1 MNKKK
6 ILIILRTAFASRTA
20 HHALS
25 LLLTGIMLGGIGLTL
40 RSDIE
45 DIKLYVQSVL
55 DRDPNYKN
63 LQDSVSENM
72 IRGNI
77 DIESQLVE
85 DDAKEENKTLVSN
98 DTKTGYDSYTPSSSS
113 SNSSNTSSSSSSNSS
128 NTSNNTSS
136 SNTSSSS
143 SSNNNSLNNNN
154 NDNSNSNNS
163 NSNNSNKQEEIVDKS
178 AFNGKD
184 AIISEGQPFN
194 PMNALQLYACD
205 ITGENITNSIVIT
218 ENNVDIYKPGVYNV
232 KASIALKNGKTLDK
246 KFAVRVE
253 PTVLDL
259 AVNDVKASKTELKKE
274 EDYTMNFAVNSSK
287 SYIDVEKVVI
297 NKKEYEVSKILED
310 EIERY
315 SVNLMAPNKAGY
327 ESLKLQKVIMS
338 DKTVVDIDKTINI
351 NVLKEDATLNN
362 VIVEDES
369 NENNA
374 LKISFNLKDVDN
386 TISEPKI
393 CIYDEDGNLVLE
405 KPFSKNKYS
414 SYTKIS
420 TKINLDKAGIY
431 TVKVLANKNDE
442 AKEQNNE
449 EKGIEL
455 FSKEIAVNMKAVSD
469 DEEMNLLPMNE
480 NYNEDIEAYS
490 EANLNSVSN
499 DKEIEGY
506 SESDEVNFRNILRA
520 SSGNITGSDTTEQKH
535 NISITGNVLNDKG
548 EMPSGTFQVV
558 VPTTASFTVDKDGK
572 FIGTT
577 ITIRNQGYQNIDVYA
592 YKFIDVDGS
601 EGINVKRELE
611 ITTNQNNVTRSD
623 ISLNILGNQRIAYF
637 KTEDKTSSNSGIYQ
651 NPELTTPASSDGIK
665 ISRISANSQDVLTLQ
680 GEAGKNSN
688 IDTAISNTFTLILKI
703 KKSTN

>member
-20 HHALS
+20 HHVLS

-72 IRGNI
+72 IRGKI

-85 DDAKEENKTLVSN
+85 DEAEETKTLVSN
-98 DTKTGYDSYTPSSSS
+98 DTKNGYDSYTP
-113 SNSSNTSSSSSSNSS
+113 SSSSSNSS

-143 SSNNNSLNNNN
+143 SSNNNFSSNNN

-163 NSNNSNKQEEIVDKS
+163 NSNNSNKQEETVDKS

-297 NKKEYEVSKILED
+297 NKKEYEVSKVLED

-338 DKTVVDIDKTINI
+338 DKTVVDIDKTVNI

-393 CIYDEDGNLVLE
+393 CIYDKDGNLVLE
-405 KPFSKNKYS
+405 NPFSKNKYS

-442 AKEQNNE
+442 AKEQTNE

-469 DEEMNLLPMNE
+469 DEEMSLLPMNE
-480 NYNEDIEAYS
+480 NYDEGIEAYS

-499 DKEIEGY
+499 DEDIEGY
-506 SESDEVNFRNILRA
+506 SEDDTVNFRNILRA

-535 NISITGNVLNDKG
+535 DISITGNVLNDKG

-558 VPTTASFTVDKDGK
+558 VPTTASFTVDEKGQ
-572 FIGTT
+572 FLT
-577 ITIRNQGYQNIDVYA
+577 IPFTIKNEGYQNIDVYA
-592 YKFIDVDGS
+592 YKFIDVDGT
-601 EGINVKRELE
+601 EGINVKPKSE
-611 ITTNQNNVTRSD
+611 INEQSSRSD
-623 ISLNILGNQRIAYF
+623 IAMSISGNNKTAYF
-637 KTEDKTSSNSGIYQ
+637 KTENVSEERTGIYNEQSLQTSSSN
-651 NPELTTPASSDGIK
+651 DGIK
-665 ISRISANSQDVLTLQ
+665 ISRISANSQGTLTLK

>member
-20 HHALS
+20 HHVLS

-45 DIKLYVQSVL
+45 NIRLYVQSVL

-63 LQDSVSENM
+63 LQDSVSDKM
-72 IRGNI
+72 IRGKI
-77 DIESQLVE
+77 DIEKEIVE
-85 DDAKEENKTLVSN
+85 DEAEETKTLVSN
-98 DTKTGYDSYTPSSSS
+98 DTKNGYDSYTP
-113 SNSSNTSSSSSSNSS
+113 SSSSSNSS

-143 SSNNNSLNNNN
+143 SSNNNSSNNNN

-163 NSNNSNKQEEIVDKS
+163 NSNNSNKQEETVDKS

-315 SVNLMAPNKAGY
+315 SVNLIAPNKAGY

-338 DKTVVDIDKTINI
+338 DKTVVDIDKTVNI
-351 NVLKEDATLNN
+351 NVLKEDATLND
-362 VIVEDES
+362 VVVEDES
-369 NENNA
+369 NGNNA
-374 LKISFNLKDVDN
+374 LKISFKLKDVDN

-393 CIYDEDGNLVLE
+393 CIYDKDGNLVLE
-405 KPFSKNKYS
+405 KPFLKNKYS

-442 AKEQNNE
+442 AKEQTNE
-449 EKGIEL
+449 EKSIEL

-469 DEEMNLLPMNE
+469 DEDMSLLPMNE
-480 NYNEDIEAYS
+480 NYDDEGIEAYS
-490 EANLNSVSN
+490 EGEEFYSRARSIRPADTSVS
-499 DKEIEGY
+499 I
-506 SESDEVNFRNILRA
+506 
-520 SSGNITGSDTTEQKH
+520 SGNDSVEQQ
-535 NISITGNVLNDKG
+535 ISITGNIADENGIIKPGVV
-548 EMPSGTFQVV
+548 QVT
-558 VPTTASFTVDKDGK
+558 VPTRALFTVDKDGK
-572 FIGTT
+572 FVGSYI
-577 ITIRNQGYQNIDVYA
+577 NIKNSGHEAVDIYA
-592 YKFIDVDGS
+592 YKFKDVTGES
-601 EGINVKRELE
+601 YINVKSEEDILTKSSD
-611 ITTNQNNVTRSD
+611 TTRNNVSLK
-623 ISLNILGNQRIAYF
+623 ISGKWSTAYF
-637 KTEDKTSSNSGIYQ
+637 KTEKSNSENSGVYKNPKLTDMSTEGVKISTVDANSTDTLTLNGTAGKKTSKS
-651 NPELTTPASSDGIK
+651 
-665 ISRISANSQDVLTLQ
+665 
-680 GEAGKNSN
+680 
-688 IDTAISNTFTLILKI
+688 DTAISDTFTLILKI

>member
-63 LQDSVSENM
+63 LQDSVNDNM
-72 IRGNI
+72 IRGKI

-85 DDAKEENKTLVSN
+85 DEIKEEGKTLVSN
-98 DTKTGYDSYTPSSSS
+98 DTKNGYDSYTP
-113 SNSSNTSSSSSSNSS
+113 SSSSSNSS

-143 SSNNNSLNNNN
+143 SSNNNSSNNNN

-163 NSNNSNKQEEIVDKS
+163 NSNNSNKQEETVDKS

-315 SVNLMAPNKAGY
+315 SVNLIAPNKAGY

-338 DKTVVDIDKTINI
+338 DKTVVDIDKTVNI

-374 LKISFNLKDVDN
+374 LKVSFNLKDVDN

-405 KPFSKNKYS
+405 KPFLKNKYS
-414 SYTKIS
+414 SYTKVS

-442 AKEQNNE
+442 AKEQTNE
-449 EKGIEL
+449 EKSIEL

-469 DEEMNLLPMNE
+469 DEDMSLLPMNE
-480 NYNEDIEAYS
+480 NYDDEGIEAYS
-490 EANLNSVSN
+490 EDDESLLKSRSKLTSDNETSLGNRSRRPLYTLPPTSYKEDN
-499 DKEIEGY
+499 ITEGKDDKEI
-506 SESDEVNFRNILRA
+506 D
-520 SSGNITGSDTTEQKH
+520 
-535 NISITGNVLNDKG
+535 ISITGNIENDKG
-548 EMPSGTFQVV
+548 QIKPG
-558 VPTTASFTVDKDGK
+558 
-572 FIGTT
+572 T
-577 ITIRNQGYQNIDVYA
+577 ITIALPINTVFTVNERGQVIVPDIKIENNGQDSIDIYA
-592 YKFIDVDGS
+592 YKFMDPNG
-601 EGINVKRELE
+601 EKGIN
-611 ITTNQNNVTRSD
+611 ITSKDSIVGNEKN
-623 ISLNILGNQRIAYF
+623 ISRKNLTLSMSGRTTVYF
-637 KTEDKTSSNSGIYQ
+637 KSEKLEEGKTGIYEDE
-651 NPELTTPASSDGIK
+651 NLTKPIRSEVKILELNGQSSDRLRLDGI
-665 ISRISANSQDVLTLQ
+665 
-680 GEAGKNSN
+680 AGKQENG
-688 IDTAISNTFTLILKI
+688 IDTAIRENFILILKI
-703 KKSTN
+703 KRATN

>member
-20 HHALS
+20 HHVLS

-85 DDAKEENKTLVSN
+85 DDTKEESKTLVSN
-98 DTKTGYDSYTPSSSS
+98 DTKTGYDSYIP
-113 SNSSNTSSSSSSNSS
+113 SSSSSNSS

-143 SSNNNSLNNNN
+143 SSNNNSSNNNN

-163 NSNNSNKQEEIVDKS
+163 NSNNSNKQEETVDKS

-246 KFAVRVE
+246 KFAIRVE

-259 AVNDVKASKTELKKE
+259 AVNNVKVSKAELKKE

-297 NKKEYEVSKILED
+297 NKKEYEVSKTLED
-310 EIERY
+310 EVERY

-338 DKTVVDIDKTINI
+338 DKTVVDIDKTVNI
-351 NVLKEDATLNN
+351 NVLKEDATLND
-362 VIVEDES
+362 VVVEDKS
-369 NENNA
+369 NGNNA

-393 CIYDEDGNLVLE
+393 CIYDKDGNLVLE
-405 KPFSKNKYS
+405 NPFLKSKYS
-414 SYTKIS
+414 SYTKVS

-442 AKEQNNE
+442 AKEQTNE
-449 EKGIEL
+449 EKSIEL

-480 NYNEDIEAYS
+480 NYDDEGIEVYS

-499 DKEIEGY
+499 DEDIEGY
-506 SESDEVNFRNILRA
+506 SESDEVNFRNILRT
-520 SSGNITGSDTTEQKH
+520 SNKDLTINSNSKEHRVT
-535 NISITGNVLNDKG
+535 ITGNVADKKG
-548 EMPSGTFQVV
+548 EIKPATIQVV
-558 VPTTASFTVDKDGK
+558 VPTTALFTIDKDGNFTAPTINIQNNGKEAVDIYVYK
-572 FIGTT
+572 FSDSNGTT
-577 ITIRNQGYQNIDVYA
+577 
-592 YKFIDVDGS
+592 
-601 EGINVKRELE
+601 GINIK
-611 ITTNQNNVTRSD
+611 SD
-623 ISLNILGNQRIAYF
+623 KSIASNIPRNEISLSISGDTTAYF
-637 KTEDKTSSNSGIYQ
+637 KSESLADVKSGVYEDQ
-651 NPELTTPASSDGIK
+651 NLEQGTTNGIK
-665 ISRISANSQDVLTLQ
+665 VLKIYGDSTGKLTFN
-680 GEAGKNSN
+680 GKAGKAALKN
-688 IDTAISNTFTLILKI
+688 DTAIRDRFTLILKI

>member
-6 ILIILRTAFASRTA
+6 ILVILRTAFASRTA
-20 HHALS
+20 HHVLS
-25 LLLTGIMLGGIGLTL
+25 LLITAIMLGGIGLTL

-45 DIKLYVQSVL
+45 DIKLYIQSVL

-85 DDAKEENKTLVSN
+85 DDTKEESKTLVSN
-98 DTKTGYDSYTPSSSS
+98 DTKTGYDSYTP
-113 SNSSNTSSSSSSNSS
+113 SSSSSNSS

-143 SSNNNSLNNNN
+143 SSNNNSSNNNN

-163 NSNNSNKQEEIVDKS
+163 NSNNNDKQEETVDKS

-274 EDYTMNFAVNSSK
+274 EDYTINFAVNSSK

-338 DKTVVDIDKTINI
+338 DKTVVDIDKTVNI

-393 CIYDEDGNLVLE
+393 CIYDKDGNLVLE
-405 KPFSKNKYS
+405 KPFLKNKYS
-414 SYTKIS
+414 SYTKVS

-431 TVKVLANKNDE
+431 IVKVLANKNDE
-442 AKEQNNE
+442 AKGQTNE
-449 EKGIEL
+449 EKSIEL

-469 DEEMNLLPMNE
+469 DEDMSLLPMNA

-490 EANLNSVSN
+490 EANLNLVSN
-499 DKEIEGY
+499 DKELDAY
-506 SESDEVNFRNILRA
+506 SETDEVNFKNILRA
-520 SSGNITGSDTTEQKH
+520 SSGNITGTDTTEQRH
-535 NISITGNVLNDKG
+535 EISITGNVVSDSG
-548 EMPSGTFQVV
+548 EMPSGRFQVV
-558 VPTTASFTVDKDGK
+558 VPTTASFTVNQSGE
-572 FIGTT
+572 FLTVPFT
-577 ITIRNQGYQNIDVYA
+577 IKNEGYQNIDVYA
-592 YKFIDVDGS
+592 YRFIDVDGI
-601 EGINVKRELE
+601 EGINVKPELE
-611 ITTNQNNVTRSD
+611 IATNQNNVTRSD
-623 ISLNILGNQRIAYF
+623 ISLNILGNQRVAYF
-637 KTEDKTSSNSGIYQ
+637 KTENRDSTNSGIYE
-651 NPELTTPASSDGIK
+651 NSELTNPATSEGIK
-665 ISRISANSQDVLTLQ
+665 VLTIKPNSNGTLTLQ
-680 GEAGKNSN
+680 GQAGKKSN

>member
-6 ILIILRTAFASRTA
+6 ILVILRTAFASRTA
-20 HHALS
+20 HHVLS

-45 DIKLYVQSVL
+45 NIRLYVQSVL

-72 IRGNI
+72 IRGKI

-85 DDAKEENKTLVSN
+85 DDVKEENKTLVSN
-98 DTKTGYDSYTPSSSS
+98 DTKNGYDSYTP
-113 SNSSNTSSSSSSNSS
+113 SSSSSNSS

-136 SNTSSSS
+136 SNTSGSS
-143 SSNNNSLNNNN
+143 SSNNNSSSNNT

-163 NSNNSNKQEEIVDKS
+163 NNNNNDKQEETVDKS

-315 SVNLMAPNKAGY
+315 SVNLVAPNKAGY

-338 DKTVVDIDKTINI
+338 DKTVVDIDKTVNI
-351 NVLKEDATLNN
+351 NVLKEDATLND
-362 VIVEDES
+362 VVVEDES
-369 NENNA
+369 NGNNA
-374 LKISFNLKDVDN
+374 LKISFKLKDVDN

-393 CIYDEDGNLVLE
+393 CIYDKDGNLVLE
-405 KPFSKNKYS
+405 NPFSKSKYS
-414 SYTKIS
+414 SYTKVS

-442 AKEQNNE
+442 AKEQTNE
-449 EKGIEL
+449 EKSIEL

-469 DEEMNLLPMNE
+469 DEDMSLLPMNE
-480 NYNEDIEAYS
+480 NYDDEGIEAYS

-506 SESDEVNFRNILRA
+506 SEDDTVNFRNILRA
-520 SSGNITGSDTTEQKH
+520 SSGNITGSDAIEYKH
-535 NISITGNVLNDKG
+535 EISITGSIVSDTGKV
-548 EMPSGTFQVV
+548 PSGTLQVV
-558 VPTTASFTVDKDGK
+558 VPTTTSFTVDKDGK
-572 FIGTT
+572 FMGTT

-592 YKFIDVDGS
+592 YKFIDVDKT
-601 EGINVKRELE
+601 EGINVKAKSE
-611 ITTNQNNVTRSD
+611 ITERASRSD
-623 ISLNILGNQRIAYF
+623 ITLNIQGNANTAYF
-637 KTEDKTSSNSGIYQ
+637 KTEDISSTNSGIYQ
-651 NPELTTPASSDGIK
+651 NPELNTPASSDGIK
-665 ISRISANSQDVLTLQ
+665 ILEIASNSNGILNLQ
-680 GEAGKNSN
+680 GQAGKAPLKT
-688 IDTAISNTFTLILKI
+688 DTAISNTFTLILKI

>member
-20 HHALS
+20 HHVLS

-72 IRGNI
+72 IRGKI
-77 DIESQLVE
+77 DIESQFVE

-98 DTKTGYDSYTPSSSS
+98 DTKNGYDSYTP
-113 SNSSNTSSSSSSNSS
+113 SSSSSNSS

-136 SNTSSSS
+136 SNTSS
-143 SSNNNSLNNNN
+143 NNN

-163 NSNNSNKQEEIVDKS
+163 NSNNSNKQEETVDKS

-338 DKTVVDIDKTINI
+338 DKTVVDIDKTVNI
-351 NVLKEDATLNN
+351 NVLKEDATLND
-362 VIVEDES
+362 VVVEDKS
-369 NENNA
+369 NGNNE
-374 LKISFNLKDVDN
+374 LKISFSLKDVDN

-393 CIYDEDGNLVLE
+393 CIYDKDGNLVLE

-414 SYTKIS
+414 SYTKFS

-442 AKEQNNE
+442 TKEQTNE
-449 EKGIEL
+449 EKSIEL

-480 NYNEDIEAYS
+480 NYDEGIEAYS
-490 EANLNSVSN
+490 EGNLNSVSN
-499 DKEIEGY
+499 DKEVEGY
-506 SESDEVNFRNILRA
+506 SEDDTVNFRNILRT

-558 VPTTASFTVDKDGK
+558 VPTTASFTVNEKGQ
-572 FIGTT
+572 FLT
-577 ITIRNQGYQNIDVYA
+577 IPFTIKNEGYQNIDIYA
-592 YKFIDVDGS
+592 YKFIDVDKT
-601 EGINVKRELE
+601 EGINVKAKSE
-611 ITTNQNNVTRSD
+611 ITERASRSD
-623 ISLNILGNQRIAYF
+623 ITLNIQGNRNTAYF
-637 KTEDKTSSNSGIYQ
+637 KTEDSNSTNSGIYEDS
-651 NPELTTPASSDGIK
+651 ELITSANNDGIK
-665 ISRISANSQDVLTLQ
+665 ISAISANSKDTLTLH

>member
-20 HHALS
+20 HHVLS
-25 LLLTGIMLGGIGLTL
+25 LLLTGTMLGGIGLTL

-85 DDAKEENKTLVSN
+85 DDTKEESKTLVSN
-98 DTKTGYDSYTPSSSS
+98 DTKNGYDSYTP
-113 SNSSNTSSSSSSNSS
+113 SSSSSNSS

-143 SSNNNSLNNNN
+143 SSNNNSSNNNN

-163 NSNNSNKQEEIVDKS
+163 NNNNNDKQEETVDKS

-259 AVNDVKASKTELKKE
+259 AVNDIKVSKTELKKE

-338 DKTVVDIDKTINI
+338 DKTVVDIDKTLNI

-393 CIYDEDGNLVLE
+393 CIYDEGGNLVLE

-442 AKEQNNE
+442 AKEQTNE

-480 NYNEDIEAYS
+480 NYDEGIEAYS
-490 EANLNSVSN
+490 EENLNSVSN
-499 DKEIEGY
+499 DEDIEEY
-506 SESDEVNFRNILRA
+506 SEDDTVNFKNILRT
-520 SSGNITGSDTTEQKH
+520 SNKDLTINSNSKEHRVT
-535 NISITGNVLNDKG
+535 ITGNVADKKG
-548 EMPSGTFQVV
+548 EIKPGTIQIEI
-558 VPTTASFTVDKDGK
+558 PTTALFTVDKDGNFTAPDIK
-572 FIGTT
+572 IKNNGQEAVD
-577 ITIRNQGYQNIDVYA
+577 IYA
-592 YKFIDVDGS
+592 YKFVDTNGPS
-601 EGINVKRELE
+601 GINIESE
-611 ITTNQNNVTRSD
+611 TSITGNIDTKSRNN
-623 ISLNILGNQRIAYF
+623 ISLNIVGTEATAYF
-637 KTEDKTSSNSGIYQ
+637 KSESLGSNKLGVYEDQ
-651 NPELTTPASSDGIK
+651 NLGQETTNGIK
-665 ISRISANSQDVLTLQ
+665 VLKIYGDSTGKLTFN
-680 GEAGKNSN
+680 GKAGKAALKT
-688 IDTAISNTFTLILKI
+688 DTAIRDRFTLILKI

>member
-20 HHALS
+20 HHVLS

-63 LQDSVSENM
+63 LQDSVSDNM

-85 DDAKEENKTLVSN
+85 DEIKEESKTLISN
-98 DTKTGYDSYTPSSSS
+98 DTKTGYDSYTP
-113 SNSSNTSSSSSSNSS
+113 SSSSSNSS

-143 SSNNNSLNNNN
+143 SSNNNSSNNNN
-154 NDNSNSNNS
+154 NDNFNSNNS
-163 NSNNSNKQEEIVDKS
+163 NSNNSNKQEETVDKS

-338 DKTVVDIDKTINI
+338 DKTVVDIDKTVNI
-351 NVLKEDATLNN
+351 NVLKEDATLND
-362 VIVEDES
+362 VVVEDEI
-369 NENNA
+369 NGNNA
-374 LKISFNLKDVDN
+374 LKISFKLKDVDN

-393 CIYDEDGNLVLE
+393 CIYDKDGNLVLE
-405 KPFSKNKYS
+405 NPFSKNKYS
-414 SYTKIS
+414 SYTKVS

-442 AKEQNNE
+442 AKEQTNE
-449 EKGIEL
+449 EKSIEL

-469 DEEMNLLPMNE
+469 DEDMNLLPMNA
-480 NYNEDIEAYS
+480 NYNEDIEASS
-490 EANLNSVSN
+490 EANLNLVSN
-499 DKEIEGY
+499 DEDVEEY
-506 SESDEVNFRNILRA
+506 LEDDTVNFRNILRT
-520 SSGNITGSDTTEQKH
+520 SNKDVTINSNSKEHKVT
-535 NISITGNVLNDKG
+535 ITGNVADKKG
-548 EMPSGTFQVV
+548 EIKPGTIQVV
-558 VPTTASFTVDKDGK
+558 VPTTALFTIDKDGNFTAPTINIQNNGKDAVDIYVYK
-572 FIGTT
+572 FSDSNGTT
-577 ITIRNQGYQNIDVYA
+577 
-592 YKFIDVDGS
+592 
-601 EGINVKRELE
+601 GINIKSDKS
-611 ITTNQNNVTRSD
+611 ITSNIPRNE
-623 ISLNILGNQRIAYF
+623 ISLSISGDTTAYF
-637 KTEDKTSSNSGIYQ
+637 KSESLGDVKSGVYIDQ
-651 NPELTTPASSDGIK
+651 NLEEEITNGIK
-665 ISRISANSQDVLTLQ
+665 VLKIYGDSTDKLTFN
-680 GEAGKNSN
+680 GKAGKAALKT
-688 IDTAISNTFTLILKI
+688 DTAISDRFTLILKI

>member
-72 IRGNI
+72 IRGKI

-98 DTKTGYDSYTPSSSS
+98 DTKNGYDSYTP
-113 SNSSNTSSSSSSNSS
+113 SSSSSNSS

-136 SNTSSSS
+136 SNTSSST
-143 SSNNNSLNNNN
+143 SSNNNSSNNNN

-163 NSNNSNKQEEIVDKS
+163 NSNNSNKQEETVDKS

-232 KASIALKNGKTLDK
+232 KAYIALKNGKTLDK

-338 DKTVVDIDKTINI
+338 DKTVVDIDKTVNI
-351 NVLKEDATLNN
+351 NVLKEDVTLND
-362 VIVEDES
+362 VVVEDKS
-369 NENNA
+369 NGNNA
-374 LKISFNLKDVDN
+374 LKISFSLKDVDN

-393 CIYDEDGNLVLE
+393 CIYDEVGNLVLE

-414 SYTKIS
+414 SYTKVS

-442 AKEQNNE
+442 AKEQTNE
-449 EKGIEL
+449 EKSIEL

-480 NYNEDIEAYS
+480 NYDEGIEAYS

-499 DKEIEGY
+499 DEDIEGY

-535 NISITGNVLNDKG
+535 DISITGNVLNDKG

-558 VPTTASFTVDKDGK
+558 VPTTASFTVNEKGQ
-572 FIGTT
+572 FLT
-577 ITIRNQGYQNIDVYA
+577 IPFTIKNEGYQNIDVYA

-601 EGINVKRELE
+601 EGINVKPKFE
-611 ITTNQNNVTRSD
+611 VTDQSSRSD
-623 ISLNILGNQRIAYF
+623 IAMNIYGNNGTAYF
-637 KTEDKTSSNSGIYQ
+637 KTENVNEEKTGIYNEADLKTS
-651 NPELTTPASSDGIK
+651 ASSDGIK
-665 ISRISANSQDVLTLQ
+665 ISRISANSEGTLTLK

>member
-20 HHALS
+20 HHVLS

-63 LQDSVSENM
+63 LQDLVSDNM

-85 DDAKEENKTLVSN
+85 DDVKEESKTLVSN
-98 DTKTGYDSYTPSSSS
+98 DTKNGYDSYTP
-113 SNSSNTSSSSSSNSS
+113 SSSSSNSS

-143 SSNNNSLNNNN
+143 SSNNNSSNNNN

-163 NSNNSNKQEEIVDKS
+163 NNNNNDKQEETVDKS

-338 DKTVVDIDKTINI
+338 DKTVVDIDKTLNI

-393 CIYDEDGNLVLE
+393 CIYDEGGNLVLE

-442 AKEQNNE
+442 AKEQTNE

-480 NYNEDIEAYS
+480 NYDEGIEAYS
-490 EANLNSVSN
+490 EENLNSVSN
-499 DKEIEGY
+499 DEDIEEY
-506 SESDEVNFRNILRA
+506 SEDDTVNFRNILRT
-520 SSGNITGSDTTEQKH
+520 SNKDLTINSNSKEHRVT
-535 NISITGNVLNDKG
+535 ITGNVADKKG
-548 EMPSGTFQVV
+548 EIKPGTIQIEI
-558 VPTTASFTVDKDGK
+558 PTTALFTVDKDGNFTAPDIK
-572 FIGTT
+572 IKNNGQEAVD
-577 ITIRNQGYQNIDVYA
+577 IYA
-592 YKFIDVDGS
+592 YKFVDTNGPS
-601 EGINVKRELE
+601 GINIESE
-611 ITTNQNNVTRSD
+611 TSITGNIDTKSRNN
-623 ISLNILGNQRIAYF
+623 ISLNIVGTEATAYF
-637 KTEDKTSSNSGIYQ
+637 KSEILGSNKLGVYEDQ
-651 NPELTTPASSDGIK
+651 NLGQETTNGIK
-665 ISRISANSQDVLTLQ
+665 VLKIYGDSTGKLTFN
-680 GEAGKNSN
+680 GKAGKAALKT
-688 IDTAISNTFTLILKI
+688 DTAIRDRFTLILKI

>member
-6 ILIILRTAFASRTA
+6 ILVILRTAFASRTA
-20 HHALS
+20 HHVLS

-40 RSDIE
+40 RSDIQ

-63 LQDSVSENM
+63 LQESVSENM
-72 IRGNI
+72 IRGKI

-85 DDAKEENKTLVSN
+85 DEVEETKTLVSN

-113 SNSSNTSSSSSSNSS
+113 SNSSNTS
-128 NTSNNTSS
+128 NNTSS
-136 SNTSSSS
+136 SNTSSSGS
-143 SSNNNSLNNNN
+143 SSNNSSNNNN

-163 NSNNSNKQEEIVDKS
+163 NNNNNDKQEETVDKS

-351 NVLKEDATLNN
+351 NVLKEDATLND
-362 VIVEDES
+362 VVVEDKS
-369 NENNA
+369 NGNNA

-393 CIYDEDGNLVLE
+393 CIYDKDGNLVLE
-405 KPFSKNKYS
+405 NPFSKSKYS
-414 SYTKIS
+414 SYTKVS

-442 AKEQNNE
+442 AKEQTNE
-449 EKGIEL
+449 EKSIEL

-469 DEEMNLLPMNE
+469 DEDMSLLPMNE
-480 NYNEDIEAYS
+480 NYDEDIQVYS
-490 EANLNSVSN
+490 KSN
-499 DKEIEGY
+499 ESKSLKTSNKKDDKTY
-506 SESDEVNFRNILRA
+506 NVT
-520 SSGNITGSDTTEQKH
+520 ITGRID
-535 NISITGNVLNDKG
+535 NNKG
-548 EMPSGTFQVV
+548 ESPSGTLQLT
-558 VPTTASFTVDKDGK
+558 VPTSMAFVIDNKGNFKSSS
-572 FIGTT
+572 
-577 ITIRNQGYQNIDVYA
+577 ITIKNNGIDKVDVYA
-592 YKFIDVDGS
+592 YKFIDNDGERNINIRSMTEFGDNLYEISRNNLALYIYGNS
-601 EGINVKRELE
+601 EFVYL
-611 ITTNQNNVTRSD
+611 
-623 ISLNILGNQRIAYF
+623 
-637 KTEDKTSSNSGIYQ
+637 KTESIGSGNSGVYKDKALQISGDT
-651 NPELTTPASSDGIK
+651 NDGVK
-665 ISRISANSQDVLTLQ
+665 ISTVNPGLSDELKLVGIS
-680 GEAGKNSN
+680 GKKDIE
-688 IDTAISNTFTLILKI
+688 IDTAIKNDFILILKV

>member
-20 HHALS
+20 HHVLS

-72 IRGNI
+72 IRGKI

-85 DDAKEENKTLVSN
+85 DDTKEESKTLVSN
-98 DTKTGYDSYTPSSSS
+98 DTKTGYDSYTP
-113 SNSSNTSSSSSSNSS
+113 SSSSSNSS

-143 SSNNNSLNNNN
+143 SSNNNSSNNNN

-163 NSNNSNKQEEIVDKS
+163 NSNNNDKQEETVDKS

-194 PMNALQLYACD
+194 PMNELQLYACD

-315 SVNLMAPNKAGY
+315 SVNLIAPNKAGY

-338 DKTVVDIDKTINI
+338 DKTVVDIDKTVNI

-405 KPFSKNKYS
+405 KPFLKNKYS
-414 SYTKIS
+414 SYTKFS

-442 AKEQNNE
+442 AKEQTNE
-449 EKGIEL
+449 EKSIEL

-469 DEEMNLLPMNE
+469 DEGMNLLPMNE
-480 NYNEDIEAYS
+480 NYDEDIEAYS
-490 EANLNSVSN
+490 EENLNLVSN
-499 DKEIEGY
+499 DEAVEEY
-506 SESDEVNFRNILRA
+506 SEDDTVNFENILRT
-520 SSGNITGSDTTEQKH
+520 SNKDLTINIGSNQHKINITGKVADK
-535 NISITGNVLNDKG
+535 KG
-548 EMPSGTFQVV
+548 EIKPGTLQIV
-558 VPTTASFTVDKDGK
+558 VPTIASFTVDKYGEFTAPIIK
-572 FIGTT
+572 I
-577 ITIRNQGYQNIDVYA
+577 QNNGEEAVDIYV
-592 YKFIDVDGS
+592 YKFSDSNGANGIDIKS
-601 EGINVKRELE
+601 EKS
-611 ITTNQNNVTRSD
+611 ITDNIPRSE
-623 ISLNILGNQRIAYF
+623 ISLSISGDTTAYF
-637 KTEDKTSSNSGIYQ
+637 KSESLGDVKSGVYIDQNLEKESTE
-651 NPELTTPASSDGIK
+651 GIK
-665 ISRISANSQDVLTLQ
+665 VLKIFGNSTGNLKFN
-680 GEAGKNSN
+680 GKAGKAALKT
-688 IDTAISNTFTLILKI
+688 DTAISDRFTLILKI

>member
-20 HHALS
+20 HHVLS

-85 DDAKEENKTLVSN
+85 GDAKEESKTLASN
-98 DTKTGYDSYTPSSSS
+98 DTKTGYDSYTP
-113 SNSSNTSSSSSSNSS
+113 SSSSSNSS

-143 SSNNNSLNNNN
+143 SSNNNSSNNNN

-163 NSNNSNKQEEIVDKS
+163 NSNNSNKQEETVDKS

-338 DKTVVDIDKTINI
+338 DKTVVDIDKTVNI

-374 LKISFNLKDVDN
+374 LKIAFNLKDVDN

-414 SYTKIS
+414 SYTKVS

-442 AKEQNNE
+442 TKEQTNE
-449 EKGIEL
+449 EKNIEL

-480 NYNEDIEAYS
+480 NYDNEGIEAYS
-490 EANLNSVSN
+490 EDDKVSLRSISSRSSSK
-499 DKEIEGY
+499 DV
-506 SESDEVNFRNILRA
+506 EVFP
-520 SSGNITGSDTTEQKH
+520 TGVREH
-535 NISITGNVLNDKG
+535 EISITGNITNYKDETLPGVI
-548 EMPSGTFQVV
+548 QVV
-558 VPTTASFTVDKDGK
+558 VPTSTSFRVDKDGN
-572 FIGTT
+572 FTAPSIN
-577 ITIRNQGYQNIDVYA
+577 IQNNGEESIDIYV
-592 YKFIDVDGS
+592 YKFIDPNGQN
-601 EGINVKRELE
+601 GINIKKEKD
-611 ITTNQNNVTRSD
+611 ITANENTTPRNNLSLS
-623 ISLNILGNQRIAYF
+623 ISGNTTAYF
-637 KTEDKTSSNSGIYQ
+637 KSENSSENESGVYSDIDLTQEVTDGINILKVHPNSNNTLTLKGKAGKKTSDS
-651 NPELTTPASSDGIK
+651 
-665 ISRISANSQDVLTLQ
+665 
-680 GEAGKNSN
+680 
-688 IDTAISNTFTLILKI
+688 DTAIRDTFKLILKI
-703 KKSTN
+703 KRSTN

>member
-6 ILIILRTAFASRTA
+6 ILVILRTAFASRTA
-20 HHALS
+20 HHVLS

-63 LQDSVSENM
+63 LQDLVSENM

-85 DDAKEENKTLVSN
+85 DDIKEESKALVSN
-98 DTKTGYDSYTPSSSS
+98 DTKTGYDSYTP
-113 SNSSNTSSSSSSNSS
+113 SSSSSNSS

-143 SSNNNSLNNNN
+143 SSNNN

-163 NSNNSNKQEEIVDKS
+163 NSNNSNKQEETVDKS

-338 DKTVVDIDKTINI
+338 DKTVVDIDKTVNI
-351 NVLKEDATLNN
+351 NVLKEDATLND
-362 VIVEDES
+362 VVVEDKS
-369 NENNA
+369 NGNNA
-374 LKISFNLKDVDN
+374 LRISFNLKDVDN

-393 CIYDEDGNLVLE
+393 CVYNEDGNLVLE
-405 KPFSKNKYS
+405 KPFLKNKYS

-442 AKEQNNE
+442 AKEQTNE
-449 EKGIEL
+449 EKSIEL

-480 NYNEDIEAYS
+480 NYDDEGIETYS
-490 EANLNSVSN
+490 EDDKVSLRSISSRSSSK
-499 DKEIEGY
+499 DVEVFPTGT
-506 SESDEVNFRNILRA
+506 SEHE
-520 SSGNITGSDTTEQKH
+520 
-535 NISITGNVLNDKG
+535 ISITGNIANYKG
-548 EMPSGTFQVV
+548 EILPGVIQVV
-558 VPTTASFTVDKDGK
+558 VPTSTSFRVDKDGN
-572 FIGTT
+572 FTAPSI
-577 ITIRNQGYQNIDVYA
+577 NIKNNGEESIDIFV
-592 YKFIDVDGS
+592 YKFIDPNGQN
-601 EGINVKRELE
+601 GINIKGEKD
-611 ITTNQNNVTRSD
+611 ITQSENTTPRSSLSLS
-623 ISLNILGNQRIAYF
+623 ISGNTTAYF
-637 KTEDKTSSNSGIYQ
+637 KSENSSENKSGVYSDIDLTQEVTGGINILKVYPNSNNTLTLKGKAGKKTSDS
-651 NPELTTPASSDGIK
+651 
-665 ISRISANSQDVLTLQ
+665 
-680 GEAGKNSN
+680 
-688 IDTAISNTFTLILKI
+688 DTAIRDTFKLILKI
-703 KKSTN
+703 KRSTN

>member
-6 ILIILRTAFASRTA
+6 ILVILRTAFASRTA
-20 HHALS
+20 HHVLS
-25 LLLTGIMLGGIGLTL
+25 LLLTGLMLGGIGLTL

-45 DIKLYVQSVL
+45 DIKFYVQSVL
-55 DRDPNYKN
+55 ERDPNFKII
-63 LQDSVSENM
+63 QESVSENM

-77 DIESQLVE
+77 DIKSEFL
-85 DDAKEENKTLVSN
+85 EEQEEVNNLVSN
-98 DTKTGYDSYTPSSSS
+98 DTKNGYDSYTP
-113 SNSSNTSSSSSSNSS
+113 SSSSSNSS

-143 SSNNNSLNNNN
+143 SSNNNSSNNNN

-163 NSNNSNKQEEIVDKS
+163 NSNNSNKQEETVDKS

-338 DKTVVDIDKTINI
+338 DKTVVDIDKTVNI
-351 NVLKEDATLNN
+351 NVLKEDATLND
-362 VIVEDES
+362 VVVEDES
-369 NENNA
+369 NGNNE
-374 LKISFNLKDVDN
+374 LKISFKLKDVDN

-393 CIYDEDGNLVLE
+393 CIYDEGGNLVLE
-405 KPFSKNKYS
+405 NPFSKSKYS
-414 SYTKIS
+414 SYTKVS

-442 AKEQNNE
+442 AKEQTNE
-449 EKGIEL
+449 EKSIEL
-455 FSKEIAVNMKAVSD
+455 FSKEIAVNMKSVSD
-469 DEEMNLLPMNE
+469 DEDMSLLPMNE
-480 NYNEDIEAYS
+480 NYDDEGIEAYS

-499 DKEIEGY
+499 DEDIEGY
-506 SESDEVNFRNILRA
+506 SESDEVNFRNILRT
-520 SSGNITGSDTTEQKH
+520 SNKDLTINSNSKEHRVT
-535 NISITGNVLNDKG
+535 ITGNVADKKG
-548 EMPSGTFQVV
+548 EIKPGTIQVV
-558 VPTTASFTVDKDGK
+558 VPTTALFTVDKDGS
-572 FIGTT
+572 FTAPT
-577 ITIRNQGYQNIDVYA
+577 IKIQNNGKEAVDIYV
-592 YKFIDVDGS
+592 YKFSDSNGTN
-601 EGINVKRELE
+601 GINIKSDKS
-611 ITTNQNNVTRSD
+611 ITNDIPRNE
-623 ISLNILGNQRIAYF
+623 ISLSISGDTTAYF
-637 KTEDKTSSNSGIYQ
+637 KSESLGDVKSGVYIDQNLEKEITE
-651 NPELTTPASSDGIK
+651 GIK
-665 ISRISANSQDVLTLQ
+665 VLEIFGDSTGNLKFN
-680 GEAGKNSN
+680 GKAGKAALET
-688 IDTAISNTFTLILKI
+688 DTAISDRFTLMLKI

>member
-6 ILIILRTAFASRTA
+6 ILVILRTAFASRTA
-20 HHALS
+20 HHVLS

-72 IRGNI
+72 IRGKI

-85 DDAKEENKTLVSN
+85 DEAEETKTLVSN
-98 DTKTGYDSYTPSSSS
+98 DTKNGYDSYTPSSSS
-113 SNSSNTSSSSSSNSS
+113 SNSSNTS
-128 NTSNNTSS
+128 NNNSS

-143 SSNNNSLNNNN
+143 SSNNNSSNNNN

-163 NSNNSNKQEEIVDKS
+163 NSNNSNKQEETVDKS

-338 DKTVVDIDKTINI
+338 DKTVVDIDKTVNI
-351 NVLKEDATLNN
+351 NVLKEDATLND
-362 VIVEDES
+362 VVVEDES
-369 NENNA
+369 NGNNA
-374 LKISFNLKDVDN
+374 LKISFKLKDVDN

-393 CIYDEDGNLVLE
+393 CIYDKDGNLVLE
-405 KPFSKNKYS
+405 NPFSKSKYS
-414 SYTKIS
+414 SYTKVS

-442 AKEQNNE
+442 AKEQTNE
-449 EKGIEL
+449 EKSIEL
-455 FSKEIAVNMKAVSD
+455 FSKEIAVNMKSVSD
-469 DEEMNLLPMNE
+469 DEDMSLLPMNE
-480 NYNEDIEAYS
+480 NYDEGIEAYS

-499 DKEIEGY
+499 DKEIESY
-506 SESDEVNFRNILRA
+506 SESDEVNFRNILRT

-535 NISITGNVLNDKG
+535 DISITGNVLNDKG

-577 ITIRNQGYQNIDVYA
+577 ITIRNQGHQNIDVYA
-592 YKFIDVDGS
+592 YKFIDVDGTA
-601 EGINVKRELE
+601 GINVKPKSEVTDQSSRS
-611 ITTNQNNVTRSD
+611 NVEM
-623 ISLNILGNQRIAYF
+623 NILGNNGTAYF
-637 KTEDKTSSNSGIYQ
+637 KTENVNEEKTGIYNEADLQTSS
-651 NPELTTPASSDGIK
+651 SSDGIK
-665 ISRISANSQDVLTLQ
+665 ISKILANSEDTLTLQ
-680 GEAGKNSN
+680 GEAGKKSN

>member
-6 ILIILRTAFASRTA
+6 ILVILKTAFASRTA
-20 HHALS
+20 HHVLS

-45 DIKLYVQSVL
+45 NIRLYVQSVL

-72 IRGNI
+72 IRGKI

-85 DDAKEENKTLVSN
+85 DEAEETKTLVSN
-98 DTKTGYDSYTPSSSS
+98 DTKNGYDSYTP
-113 SNSSNTSSSSSSNSS
+113 SSSSSNSS

-143 SSNNNSLNNNN
+143 SSNNNSSSNNA

-163 NSNNSNKQEEIVDKS
+163 NSNNSNKQEETVDKS

-315 SVNLMAPNKAGY
+315 SVNLIAPNKAGY

-338 DKTVVDIDKTINI
+338 DKTVVDIDKTVNI
-351 NVLKEDATLNN
+351 NVLKEDATLND
-362 VIVEDES
+362 VVVEDES
-369 NENNA
+369 NGNNA
-374 LKISFNLKDVDN
+374 LKIAFKLKDVDN

-393 CIYDEDGNLVLE
+393 CIYDKDGNLVLE
-405 KPFSKNKYS
+405 NPFSKSKYS
-414 SYTKIS
+414 SYTKVS

-442 AKEQNNE
+442 AKEQTNE
-449 EKGIEL
+449 EKSIEL

-469 DEEMNLLPMNE
+469 DEDMNLLPMNE
-480 NYNEDIEAYS
+480 NYDDEGIEAYS
-490 EANLNSVSN
+490 EANLNLVSN
-499 DKEIEGY
+499 DEAVEEY
-506 SESDEVNFRNILRA
+506 SEDDTVNFENILRT

-548 EMPSGTFQVV
+548 EMPSGTFQVI
-558 VPTTASFTVDKDGK
+558 VPTTASFTVNKKGQ
-572 FIGTT
+572 FLT
-577 ITIRNQGYQNIDVYA
+577 IPFTIKNEGYQNIDIYA
-592 YKFIDVDGS
+592 YKFIDVDKTA
-601 EGINVKRELE
+601 GINVKAKSE
-611 ITTNQNNVTRSD
+611 ITERASRSD
-623 ISLNILGNQRIAYF
+623 ITLNIQGNRNTAYF
-637 KTEDKTSSNSGIYQ
+637 KTEDSNSTNSGIYEDS
-651 NPELTTPASSDGIK
+651 ELITSANNDGIK
-665 ISRISANSQDVLTLQ
+665 ISAISANSKDTLTLH

>member
-20 HHALS
+20 HHVLS

-63 LQDSVSENM
+63 LQDLVSENI

-85 DDAKEENKTLVSN
+85 DDAKEESKTLVSN
-98 DTKTGYDSYTPSSSS
+98 DTKNGYDSYTP
-113 SNSSNTSSSSSSNSS
+113 SSSSSNSS

-143 SSNNNSLNNNN
+143 SSNNNSSNNNN

-163 NSNNSNKQEEIVDKS
+163 NSNNSNKQEETVDKS

-338 DKTVVDIDKTINI
+338 DKTVVDIDKTVNI

-393 CIYDEDGNLVLE
+393 CIYDKDGNLVLE
-405 KPFSKNKYS
+405 NPFSKSKYS
-414 SYTKIS
+414 SYTKVS

-442 AKEQNNE
+442 AKEQTNE

-480 NYNEDIEAYS
+480 NYDDEGIEAYS

-499 DKEIEGY
+499 DEDVEGY
-506 SESDEVNFRNILRA
+506 SEDDTVNFRNILRT
-520 SSGNITGSDTTEQKH
+520 SNKDVTINSNSKEHRVT
-535 NISITGNVLNDKG
+535 ITGNVADKKG
-548 EMPSGTFQVV
+548 EIKPGTIQVV
-558 VPTTASFTVDKDGK
+558 VPTTALFTVDKDGN
-572 FIGTT
+572 FTAPT
-577 ITIRNQGYQNIDVYA
+577 IKIQNNGEEAVDIYV
-592 YKFIDVDGS
+592 YKFSDSNGTN
-601 EGINVKRELE
+601 GINIKSEKG
-611 ITTNQNNVTRSD
+611 ITSNIPRNE
-623 ISLNILGNQRIAYF
+623 ISLSISGDTTAYF
-637 KTEDKTSSNSGIYQ
+637 KSESLGDVKSGVYIDQNLEKEITE
-651 NPELTTPASSDGIK
+651 GIK
-665 ISRISANSQDVLTLQ
+665 VLEIFGDSTGNLKFN
-680 GEAGKNSN
+680 GKAGKAALET
-688 IDTAISNTFTLILKI
+688 DTAISDRFTLILKI

>member
-20 HHALS
+20 HHVLS

-45 DIKLYVQSVL
+45 NIRLYVQSVL

-72 IRGNI
+72 IRGKI

-85 DDAKEENKTLVSN
+85 DKAEESKTLVSN
-98 DTKTGYDSYTPSSSS
+98 DTKNGFDSYTPSSSS
-113 SNSSNTSSSSSSNSS
+113 SNSSNTS
-128 NTSNNTSS
+128 NNTSS
-136 SNTSSSS
+136 GNTSSSS
-143 SSNNNSLNNNN
+143 SSNNNSSSNNT

-163 NSNNSNKQEEIVDKS
+163 NSNNSNKQEETVDKS

-315 SVNLMAPNKAGY
+315 SVNLVAPNKAGY

-338 DKTVVDIDKTINI
+338 DKTVVDIDKTVNI
-351 NVLKEDATLNN
+351 NVLKEDATLND
-362 VIVEDES
+362 VVVKDES
-369 NENNA
+369 NGNNA
-374 LKISFNLKDVDN
+374 LKISFKLKDVDN

-393 CIYDEDGNLVLE
+393 CIYDKDGNLVLE
-405 KPFSKNKYS
+405 NPFSKSKYS

-420 TKINLDKAGIY
+420 TKINLDKSGIY

-449 EKGIEL
+449 EKSIEL

-469 DEEMNLLPMNE
+469 DEDINLLPMNE
-480 NYNEDIEAYS
+480 NYDDEGIEAYS
-490 EANLNSVSN
+490 EANLNLVSN
-499 DKEIEGY
+499 DEDIEGY
-506 SESDEVNFRNILRA
+506 SEDDTVNFRNILRT
-520 SSGNITGSDTTEQKH
+520 SNQELTINSGSKEHSVD
-535 NISITGNVLNDKG
+535 ITGNVADKKG
-548 EMPSGTFQVV
+548 EIKPGTIQIEI
-558 VPTTASFTVDKDGK
+558 PTTALFTVDKDGNFTAPDIK
-572 FIGTT
+572 IKNNG
-577 ITIRNQGYQNIDVYA
+577 QEPVDVYV
-592 YKFIDVDGS
+592 YEFIDANGTS
-601 EGINVKRELE
+601 GINIESESSIIENINTKP
-611 ITTNQNNVTRSD
+611 RSN
-623 ISLNILGNQRIAYF
+623 ISLNAVGTEATAYF
-637 KTEDKTSSNSGIYQ
+637 KSESLGNSESGVYKDSNLSKKSTE
-651 NPELTTPASSDGIK
+651 GIK
-665 ISRISANSQDVLTLQ
+665 VLKIYGESTGKLTLN
-680 GEAGKNSN
+680 GKAGKAPLET
-688 IDTAISNTFTLILKI
+688 DTAIKDRFTLILKI

>member
-20 HHALS
+20 HHVLS

-63 LQDSVSENM
+63 LQDSVSDNM
-72 IRGNI
+72 IRGKI
-77 DIESQLVE
+77 DIETEIVE
-85 DDAKEENKTLVSN
+85 DEIKEEDKTLVSN

-113 SNSSNTSSSSSSNSS
+113 SNSSNTS
-128 NTSNNTSS
+128 NNTSS
-136 SNTSSSS
+136 SNTSS
-143 SSNNNSLNNNN
+143 NNN

-163 NSNNSNKQEEIVDKS
+163 NSNNSNKQEETVDKS

-259 AVNDVKASKTELKKE
+259 AVNDVKVSKTELKKE

-327 ESLKLQKVIMS
+327 DSLKLQKVIMS
-338 DKTVVDIDKTINI
+338 DKTVVDIDKTVNI

-369 NENNA
+369 NENNV

-386 TISEPKI
+386 TISEPKV
-393 CIYDEDGNLVLE
+393 CIYDKDGNLVLE

-414 SYTKIS
+414 SYTKLS

-442 AKEQNNE
+442 AKEQTNE
-449 EKGIEL
+449 EKSIEL

-480 NYNEDIEAYS
+480 NYDDEGIEAYS
-490 EANLNSVSN
+490 ESEEFYSRARSIRAADTSVS
-499 DKEIEGY
+499 I
-506 SESDEVNFRNILRA
+506 
-520 SSGNITGSDTTEQKH
+520 SGNDSVEQQ
-535 NISITGNVLNDKG
+535 ISITGNIADENGIIKPGVV
-548 EMPSGTFQVV
+548 QVT
-558 VPTTASFTVDKDGK
+558 VPTRALFTVDKDGK
-572 FIGTT
+572 FVGSYI
-577 ITIRNQGYQNIDVYA
+577 NIKNSGHEAVDIYA
-592 YKFIDVDGS
+592 YRFKDVTGES
-601 EGINVKRELE
+601 YINVKSEEDILTKSSD
-611 ITTNQNNVTRSD
+611 TTRNNVSLK
-623 ISLNILGNQRIAYF
+623 ISGKWSTAYF
-637 KTEDKTSSNSGIYQ
+637 KTEKSNSENSGVYKNPKLIDMSTEGVKISTVDANSTDTLTLNGTAGKKTSKS
-651 NPELTTPASSDGIK
+651 
-665 ISRISANSQDVLTLQ
+665 
-680 GEAGKNSN
+680 
-688 IDTAISNTFTLILKI
+688 DTAISDTFTLILKI

>member
-6 ILIILRTAFASRTA
+6 ILVILRTAFASRTA
-20 HHALS
+20 HHVLS

-85 DDAKEENKTLVSN
+85 DDVKEESKTLVSN
-98 DTKTGYDSYTPSSSS
+98 DTKTGYDSYTP
-113 SNSSNTSSSSSSNSS
+113 SSSSSNSS

-143 SSNNNSLNNNN
+143 SSNNNSSNNNN

-163 NSNNSNKQEEIVDKS
+163 NSNNSNKQEETVDKS

-338 DKTVVDIDKTINI
+338 DKTVVDIDKTVNI
-351 NVLKEDATLNN
+351 NVLKEDATLND
-362 VIVEDES
+362 VVVEDES

-374 LKISFNLKDVDN
+374 LKISFKLKDVDN

-393 CIYDEDGNLVLE
+393 CIYDKDGNLVLE
-405 KPFSKNKYS
+405 NPFSKSKYS
-414 SYTKIS
+414 SYTKVS

-431 TVKVLANKNDE
+431 NVKVLANKNDE
-442 AKEQNNE
+442 AKEQTNE
-449 EKGIEL
+449 EKSIEL

-469 DEEMNLLPMNE
+469 DEDMNLLPMNE
-480 NYNEDIEAYS
+480 NYNDEGIEAYS

-506 SESDEVNFRNILRA
+506 SESDEVNFRNILRT

-558 VPTTASFTVDKDGK
+558 VPTTASFTVNEKGQ
-572 FIGTT
+572 FLT
-577 ITIRNQGYQNIDVYA
+577 IPFTIKNEGYQNLDVYA
-592 YKFIDVDGS
+592 YNFIDVDKTA
-601 EGINVKRELE
+601 GINVKAKSE
-611 ITTNQNNVTRSD
+611 ITERASRSD
-623 ISLNILGNQRIAYF
+623 ITLNIQGNRNTAYF
-637 KTEDKTSSNSGIYQ
+637 KTEDSNSTNSGIYQ
-651 NPELTTPASSDGIK
+651 NPELNAPASSDGIK
-665 ISRISANSQDVLTLQ
+665 ILEIASNSNGILNLQ
-680 GEAGKNSN
+680 GQAGKAPLKT
-688 IDTAISNTFTLILKI
+688 DTAISNRFTLILKI

>member
-20 HHALS
+20 HHVLS

-85 DDAKEENKTLVSN
+85 GDAKEESKTLVSN

-113 SNSSNTSSSSSSNSS
+113 SNSSNTS
-128 NTSNNTSS
+128 NNTSS
-136 SNTSSSS
+136 GNTSSSS
-143 SSNNNSLNNNN
+143 SSNNNSSNNNN

-163 NSNNSNKQEEIVDKS
+163 NSNNSNKQEETVDKS

-315 SVNLMAPNKAGY
+315 SVNLIAPNKAGY

-338 DKTVVDIDKTINI
+338 DKTVVDIDKTVNI
-351 NVLKEDATLNN
+351 NVLKEDATLND
-362 VIVEDES
+362 VVVEDKS
-369 NENNA
+369 NGNNA

-393 CIYDEDGNLVLE
+393 CIYDEGGNLVLE
-405 KPFSKNKYS
+405 NPFSKSKYS
-414 SYTKIS
+414 SYTKVS

-442 AKEQNNE
+442 AKEQTNE

-469 DEEMNLLPMNE
+469 DGEMNLLPMNE
-480 NYNEDIEAYS
+480 NYDDEGIEAYS

-499 DKEIEGY
+499 DEDIEGY
-506 SESDEVNFRNILRA
+506 SEDDTVNFRNILRT
-520 SSGNITGSDTTEQKH
+520 SNKDLTINSNSKEHRVT
-535 NISITGNVLNDKG
+535 ITGNVADKKG
-548 EMPSGTFQVV
+548 EIKPGTIQVV
-558 VPTTASFTVDKDGK
+558 VPTTALFTVDKDGS
-572 FIGTT
+572 FTAPT
-577 ITIRNQGYQNIDVYA
+577 IKIQNNGKEAVDIYV
-592 YKFIDVDGS
+592 YKFSDSNGTN
-601 EGINVKRELE
+601 GINIKSDKS
-611 ITTNQNNVTRSD
+611 ITNDIPRNE
-623 ISLNILGNQRIAYF
+623 ISLSISGDTTAYF
-637 KTEDKTSSNSGIYQ
+637 KSESLGDVKSGVYIDQNLEKEITE
-651 NPELTTPASSDGIK
+651 GIK
-665 ISRISANSQDVLTLQ
+665 VLEIFGDSTGNLKFN
-680 GEAGKNSN
+680 GKAGKAALET
-688 IDTAISNTFTLILKI
+688 DTAISDRFTLILKI

>member
-6 ILIILRTAFASRTA
+6 ILIILRTVFASRTA

-72 IRGNI
+72 IRGKI

-85 DDAKEENKTLVSN
+85 DDAKEEDKTLVSN
-98 DTKTGYDSYTPSSSS
+98 DTKNGYDSYTPSSSS
-113 SNSSNTSSSSSSNSS
+113 SNSSNI
-128 NTSNNTSS
+128 SNNTSS

-143 SSNNNSLNNNN
+143 SSNNNSSNNNN

-163 NSNNSNKQEEIVDKS
+163 NSNNNDKQEETVDKS

-315 SVNLMAPNKAGY
+315 SVNLIAPNKAGY

-338 DKTVVDIDKTINI
+338 DKTVVDIDKTVNI

-374 LKISFNLKDVDN
+374 LKIAFNLKDVDN

-393 CIYDEDGNLVLE
+393 CIYNEGGNLVLE
-405 KPFSKNKYS
+405 KSFSKNKYS

-442 AKEQNNE
+442 AKEQTNE
-449 EKGIEL
+449 EKSIEL

-469 DEEMNLLPMNE
+469 DEDMSLLPMNE
-480 NYNEDIEAYS
+480 NYDNEGIEAYS
-490 EANLNSVSN
+490 EDDEDLSLDRSRISSRRPLYTLPSTSYREDEINASKN
-499 DKEIEGY
+499 DKEI
-506 SESDEVNFRNILRA
+506 D
-520 SSGNITGSDTTEQKH
+520 
-535 NISITGNVLNDKG
+535 ISITGNIENDKG
-548 EMPSGTFQVV
+548 QIKPGAITVE
-558 VPTTASFTVDKDGK
+558 VPINTVFTVTEKGQVIAPEIK
-572 FIGTT
+572 I
-577 ITIRNQGYQNIDVYA
+577 QNNGQEAINIYA
-592 YKFIDVDGS
+592 YKFIDLNGI
-601 EGINVKRELE
+601 EGINIKPRNEITNNEQNVSRKELALSISGRKTVYLKSEMLEEGKTGIYEDVNLTHEITSEIKLLEIDGQSSDKLKIQGIAGKRE
-611 ITTNQNNVTRSD
+611 N
-623 ISLNILGNQRIAYF
+623 
-637 KTEDKTSSNSGIYQ
+637 GIH
-651 NPELTTPASSDGIK
+651 
-665 ISRISANSQDVLTLQ
+665 
-680 GEAGKNSN
+680 
-688 IDTAISNTFTLILKI
+688 TAIREKFILILKI
-703 KKSTN
+703 KRATN

>member
-20 HHALS
+20 HHVLS

-45 DIKLYVQSVL
+45 NIRLYVQSVL

-72 IRGNI
+72 IRGKI

-85 DDAKEENKTLVSN
+85 DKAEESKTLVSN
-98 DTKTGYDSYTPSSSS
+98 DTKNGYDSYTP
-113 SNSSNTSSSSSSNSS
+113 SSSSSNSS

-143 SSNNNSLNNNN
+143 SSNNNFSSNNN

-163 NSNNSNKQEEIVDKS
+163 NNNNNDKQEETVDKS

-338 DKTVVDIDKTINI
+338 DKTVVDIDKTVNI

-374 LKISFNLKDVDN
+374 LKVSFNLKDVDN

-405 KPFSKNKYS
+405 KPFLKNKYS

-442 AKEQNNE
+442 AKEQTNE
-449 EKGIEL
+449 EKSIEL
-455 FSKEIAVNMKAVSD
+455 FSKEIAVNMKSVSD
-469 DEEMNLLPMNE
+469 DEDMSLLPMNE
-480 NYNEDIEAYS
+480 NYDDEGIEAYS

-499 DKEIEGY
+499 DEDIEGY
-506 SESDEVNFRNILRA
+506 SEDDTVNFRNILRT
-520 SSGNITGSDTTEQKH
+520 SNKDLTINSNSKEHRVT
-535 NISITGNVLNDKG
+535 ITGNVADKKG
-548 EMPSGTFQVV
+548 EIKPGTIQVV
-558 VPTTASFTVDKDGK
+558 VPTTALFTVDKDGS
-572 FIGTT
+572 FTAPT
-577 ITIRNQGYQNIDVYA
+577 IKIQNNGKEAVDIYV
-592 YKFIDVDGS
+592 YKFSDSNGTN
-601 EGINVKRELE
+601 GINIKSDKS
-611 ITTNQNNVTRSD
+611 ITNDIPRNE
-623 ISLNILGNQRIAYF
+623 ISLSISGDTTAYF
-637 KTEDKTSSNSGIYQ
+637 KSESLGDVKSGVYIDQNLEKEITE
-651 NPELTTPASSDGIK
+651 GIK
-665 ISRISANSQDVLTLQ
+665 VLEIFGDSTGNLKFN
-680 GEAGKNSN
+680 GKAGKAALET
-688 IDTAISNTFTLILKI
+688 DTAISDRFTLMLKI

>member
-20 HHALS
+20 HHVLS

-45 DIKLYVQSVL
+45 NIRLYVQSVL

-72 IRGNI
+72 IRGKI

-85 DDAKEENKTLVSN
+85 DKAEESKTLVSN
-98 DTKTGYDSYTPSSSS
+98 DTKNGYDSYTP
-113 SNSSNTSSSSSSNSS
+113 SSSSSNSS

-143 SSNNNSLNNNN
+143 SSNNN

-163 NSNNSNKQEEIVDKS
+163 NNNNNDKQEETVDKS

-297 NKKEYEVSKILED
+297 NKKEYKVSKILED

-338 DKTVVDIDKTINI
+338 DKTVVDIDKVVNINI
-351 NVLKEDATLNN
+351 LKEDATLND
-362 VIVEDES
+362 VVVEEES
-369 NENNA
+369 NGNNA
-374 LKISFNLKDVDN
+374 LKISFKLKDVDN

-393 CIYDEDGNLVLE
+393 CIYDKDGNLVLE
-405 KPFSKNKYS
+405 NPFSKSKYS
-414 SYTKIS
+414 SYTKVS

-442 AKEQNNE
+442 AKEQTNE
-449 EKGIEL
+449 EKSIEL

-469 DEEMNLLPMNE
+469 DEDMNLLPMNA

-490 EANLNSVSN
+490 EANLNLVSN
-499 DKEIEGY
+499 DKELDKY
-506 SESDEVNFRNILRA
+506 SEDDTVNFENILRT
-520 SSGNITGSDTTEQKH
+520 SNKDLTINIGSNQHKINITGKVADK
-535 NISITGNVLNDKG
+535 KG
-548 EMPSGTFQVV
+548 EIKPGTLQIV
-558 VPTTASFTVDKDGK
+558 VPTIASFTVDKYGEFTAPIIK
-572 FIGTT
+572 I
-577 ITIRNQGYQNIDVYA
+577 QNNGEEAVDIYV
-592 YKFIDVDGS
+592 YKFSDSNGANGIDIKS
-601 EGINVKRELE
+601 EKS
-611 ITTNQNNVTRSD
+611 ITDNIPRSE
-623 ISLNILGNQRIAYF
+623 ISLSISGDTTAYF
-637 KTEDKTSSNSGIYQ
+637 KSESLGDVKSGVYIDQNLEKESTE
-651 NPELTTPASSDGIK
+651 GIK
-665 ISRISANSQDVLTLQ
+665 VLKIFGNSTGNLKFN
-680 GEAGKNSN
+680 GKSGKAALKT
-688 IDTAISNTFTLILKI
+688 DTAISDRFTLILKI

>member
-20 HHALS
+20 HHVLS

-63 LQDSVSENM
+63 LQDLVSDNM
-72 IRGNI
+72 IRGKI
-77 DIESQLVE
+77 DIETEIVE
-85 DDAKEENKTLVSN
+85 DEIKEESKTLVSN
-98 DTKTGYDSYTPSSSS
+98 DTKTGYDSYTP
-113 SNSSNTSSSSSSNSS
+113 SSSSSNSS

-143 SSNNNSLNNNN
+143 SSNNNSSNNNN

-163 NSNNSNKQEEIVDKS
+163 NSNNSNKQEETVDKS

-315 SVNLMAPNKAGY
+315 SVNLIAPNKAGY

-338 DKTVVDIDKTINI
+338 DKTVVDIDKTVNI
-351 NVLKEDATLNN
+351 NVLKEDATLND
-362 VIVEDES
+362 VVVEDES

-374 LKISFNLKDVDN
+374 LKIAFNLKDVDN

-393 CIYDEDGNLVLE
+393 CIYDEGGNLVLE

-442 AKEQNNE
+442 AKEQTNE
-449 EKGIEL
+449 ENGIEL

-480 NYNEDIEAYS
+480 NYDDEGIEAYS
-490 EANLNSVSN
+490 ESEEFYSRARSIRTADTSV
-499 DKEIEGY
+499 
-506 SESDEVNFRNILRA
+506 NI
-520 SSGNITGSDTTEQKH
+520 SGNDSVEQQ
-535 NISITGNVLNDKG
+535 ISITGNIADEN
-548 EMPSGTFQVV
+548 GTIKPGVVQVT
-558 VPTTASFTVDKDGK
+558 VPTRALFTVDKDGK
-572 FIGTT
+572 FVGSYI
-577 ITIRNQGYQNIDVYA
+577 NIKNSGHEALDIYA
-592 YKFIDVDGS
+592 YKFKDVTGES
-601 EGINVKRELE
+601 YINVKSEE
-611 ITTNQNNVTRSD
+611 DISTNSSNTTRNNVSLK
-623 ISLNILGNQRIAYF
+623 ISGKWATAYLKTENLSLGNSGVYKNPQLDDMS
-637 KTEDKTSSNSGIYQ
+637 TEGVKISTVNANSSDKLTLNGTAGKKTSNS
-651 NPELTTPASSDGIK
+651 
-665 ISRISANSQDVLTLQ
+665 
-680 GEAGKNSN
+680 
-688 IDTAISNTFTLILKI
+688 DTAISDTFTLILKI

>member
-20 HHALS
+20 HHVLS

-45 DIKLYVQSVL
+45 NIRLYVQSVL

-72 IRGNI
+72 IRGKF

-85 DDAKEENKTLVSN
+85 DEAEETKTLVSN
-98 DTKTGYDSYTPSSSS
+98 DTKNGYDSYTPSSSS
-113 SNSSNTSSSSSSNSS
+113 SNSSNTS
-128 NTSNNTSS
+128 NNNSS

-143 SSNNNSLNNNN
+143 SSNNNSSNNNN

-163 NSNNSNKQEEIVDKS
+163 NSNNSNKQEETVDKS

-315 SVNLMAPNKAGY
+315 SVNLIAPNKAGY

-338 DKTVVDIDKTINI
+338 DKTVVDIDKTVNI
-351 NVLKEDATLNN
+351 NVLKEDATLND
-362 VIVEDES
+362 VVVEDES

-374 LKISFNLKDVDN
+374 LKISFSLKDVDN

-393 CIYDEDGNLVLE
+393 CIYDKDGNLVLE
-405 KPFSKNKYS
+405 NPFSKSKYS
-414 SYTKIS
+414 SYTKVS

-431 TVKVLANKNDE
+431 TVKILANRNDDSE
-442 AKEQNNE
+442 KYINE
-449 EKGIEL
+449 LNSVEL
-455 FSKEIAVNMKAVSD
+455 FSKDIAINRKEVL
-469 DEEMNLLPMNE
+469 DEEDINILPLSL
-480 NYNEDIEAYS
+480 NEDNKQVLVYS
-490 EANLNSVSN
+490 ENNETKNLRSVNKEESKTYNVTISGYVANNN
-499 DKEIEGY
+499 
-506 SESDEVNFRNILRA
+506 
-520 SSGNITGSDTTEQKH
+520 
-535 NISITGNVLNDKG
+535 G
-548 EMPSGTFQVV
+548 EFPSGTLQLT
-558 VPTTASFTVDKDGK
+558 VPTSMA
-572 FIGTT
+572 FIIDNKGNFKSSS
-577 ITIRNQGYQNIDVYA
+577 ITIKNGGLEKVDVYA
-592 YKFIDVDGS
+592 YKFIDNDEERNINIKSMTEFDNNLDEIPRNNLSLYIYGNS
-601 EGINVKRELE
+601 EF
-611 ITTNQNNVTRSD
+611 
-623 ISLNILGNQRIAYF
+623 AYF
-637 KTEDKTSSNSGIYQ
+637 KSESIGSGNSGVYKDKALQ
-651 NPELTTPASSDGIK
+651 MSGDTNYGVK
-665 ISRISANSQDVLTLQ
+665 ISTVNPGLSDELKLVGIS
-680 GEAGKNSN
+680 GKKE
-688 IDTAISNTFTLILKI
+688 IKTDTAISNTFTLILKV

>member
-20 HHALS
+20 HHVLS

-85 DDAKEENKTLVSN
+85 GDAKEESKTLVSN
-98 DTKTGYDSYTPSSSS
+98 DTKNGYDSYTPSSSS
-113 SNSSNTSSSSSSNSS
+113 SNSN

-143 SSNNNSLNNNN
+143 SSSNNN

-163 NSNNSNKQEEIVDKS
+163 NSNNSNKQEETVDKS

-369 NENNA
+369 NGNNA

-393 CIYDEDGNLVLE
+393 CIYDKDGNLVLE
-405 KPFSKNKYS
+405 KPFLKNKYS
-414 SYTKIS
+414 SYTKVS

-442 AKEQNNE
+442 AKEQTNE
-449 EKGIEL
+449 EKSIEL

-469 DEEMNLLPMNE
+469 DEDMNLLPMNA

-490 EANLNSVSN
+490 EANLNLVSN
-499 DKEIEGY
+499 DDIDGY
-506 SESDEVNFRNILRA
+506 SEDDTVNFRNILRT
-520 SSGNITGSDTTEQKH
+520 SNKDVTINSNSKEHRVT
-535 NISITGNVLNDKG
+535 ITGNVADKKG
-548 EMPSGTFQVV
+548 EIKPGTIQVV
-558 VPTTASFTVDKDGK
+558 VPTTALFTIDKDGNFTAPTINIQNNGKEAVDIYVYK
-572 FIGTT
+572 FSDSNGTT
-577 ITIRNQGYQNIDVYA
+577 
-592 YKFIDVDGS
+592 
-601 EGINVKRELE
+601 GINIK
-611 ITTNQNNVTRSD
+611 SD
-623 ISLNILGNQRIAYF
+623 ESIISNIPRNEISLSISGDTTAYF
-637 KTEDKTSSNSGIYQ
+637 KSESLGDVKSGVYIDQ
-651 NPELTTPASSDGIK
+651 NLEKEITNGIK
-665 ISRISANSQDVLTLQ
+665 VLKIYGNSTDKLTFN
-680 GEAGKNSN
+680 GKAGKAALET
-688 IDTAISNTFTLILKI
+688 DTAIRDRFTLILKI

>member
-25 LLLTGIMLGGIGLTL
+25 LLITAIMLGGIGLTL

-85 DDAKEENKTLVSN
+85 DDAKEESKTLVSN

-113 SNSSNTSSSSSSNSS
+113 SNSSNTS
-128 NTSNNTSS
+128 NNTSS
-136 SNTSSSS
+136 SNTSSSI
-143 SSNNNSLNNNN
+143 SSNNNSSNNNN

-163 NSNNSNKQEEIVDKS
+163 NSNNSNKQEETVDKS

-218 ENNVDIYKPGVYNV
+218 ENNVDIYKPGVYNI

-315 SVNLMAPNKAGY
+315 SVNLVAPNKAGY

-338 DKTVVDIDKTINI
+338 DKTVVDIDKTVNI
-351 NVLKEDATLNN
+351 NVLKEDATLND
-362 VIVEDES
+362 VVVEAES
-369 NENNA
+369 NGNNA
-374 LKISFNLKDVDN
+374 LKISFKLKDVDN

-393 CIYDEDGNLVLE
+393 CIYDKDGNLVLE
-405 KPFSKNKYS
+405 KPFSKSKYS
-414 SYTKIS
+414 SYTKFS

-442 AKEQNNE
+442 SKEQTNE
-449 EKGIEL
+449 EKSIEL

-469 DEEMNLLPMNE
+469 DEDINLLPMNE
-480 NYNEDIEAYS
+480 NYDDESIEAYS

-499 DKEIEGY
+499 DKGIESY
-506 SESDEVNFRNILRA
+506 SEDDTVNFRNILRS
-520 SSGNITGSDTTEQKH
+520 SSGNITGSDAIEHEHK
-535 NISITGNVLNDKG
+535 ISITGNIVSDTG
-548 EMPSGTFQVV
+548 EMPSGTLQVV

-592 YKFIDVDGS
+592 YKFIDVDKT
-601 EGINVKRELE
+601 EGINVKAKSE
-611 ITTNQNNVTRSD
+611 ITERASRSD
-623 ISLNILGNQRIAYF
+623 ITLNIQGNRNTAYF
-637 KTEDKTSSNSGIYQ
+637 KTEDSNSTNSGIYE
-651 NPELTTPASSDGIK
+651 NSELTTPASSDGIK
-665 ISRISANSQDVLTLQ
+665 ISSISANSEGKLTLH
-680 GEAGKNSN
+680 GEAGKKSN
-688 IDTAISNTFTLILKI
+688 IDTAISNRFTLILKI

>member
-20 HHALS
+20 HHVLS

-63 LQDSVSENM
+63 LQDLVSENM

-85 DDAKEENKTLVSN
+85 DDAKEESKTLVSN
-98 DTKTGYDSYTPSSSS
+98 DTKNGYDSYTP
-113 SNSSNTSSSSSSNSS
+113 SSSSSNSS

-143 SSNNNSLNNNN
+143 SSNNNSSNNNN

-163 NSNNSNKQEEIVDKS
+163 NSNNNDKQEETVDKS

-274 EDYTMNFAVNSSK
+274 ENYTMNFAVNSSK

-338 DKTVVDIDKTINI
+338 DKTVVDIDKTVNI

-374 LKISFNLKDVDN
+374 LKVSFNLKDVDN

-393 CIYDEDGNLVLE
+393 CIYDKDGNLVLE
-405 KPFSKNKYS
+405 KPFLKNKYS
-414 SYTKIS
+414 SYTKVS

-442 AKEQNNE
+442 AKEQTNE
-449 EKGIEL
+449 EKSIEL

-469 DEEMNLLPMNE
+469 DEDMSLLPMNE
-480 NYNEDIEAYS
+480 NYDEGIEAYS

-499 DKEIEGY
+499 DEDIEGY
-506 SESDEVNFRNILRA
+506 SEDDTVNFRNILRT
-520 SSGNITGSDTTEQKH
+520 SNKDLTINSNSKEHIVT
-535 NISITGNVLNDKG
+535 ITGNVADKKG
-548 EMPSGTFQVV
+548 EIKPGTIQIEI
-558 VPTTASFTVDKDGK
+558 PTTALFTVDKDGDFTAPDIK
-572 FIGTT
+572 IKNNGQEAVD
-577 ITIRNQGYQNIDVYA
+577 IYA
-592 YKFIDVDGS
+592 YKFVDTNGPS
-601 EGINVKRELE
+601 GINIESE
-611 ITTNQNNVTRSD
+611 TSITGNIDTKSRNN
-623 ISLNILGNQRIAYF
+623 ISLNIVGTEATAYF
-637 KTEDKTSSNSGIYQ
+637 KSESLGSNKLGVYEDQ
-651 NPELTTPASSDGIK
+651 NLGQETTNGIK
-665 ISRISANSQDVLTLQ
+665 VLKIYGDSTGKLTFN
-680 GEAGKNSN
+680 GKAGKAALGT
-688 IDTAISNTFTLILKI
+688 DTAIRDRFTLILKI

>member
-6 ILIILRTAFASRTA
+6 ILVILRTAFASRTA

-25 LLLTGIMLGGIGLTL
+25 LLITAIMLGGIGLTL

-55 DRDPNYKN
+55 DKDPNYKN
-63 LQDSVSENM
+63 LQDSVSDNM
-72 IRGNI
+72 IRGKI
-77 DIESQLVE
+77 DIETEIVE
-85 DDAKEENKTLVSN
+85 DEIKEEDKTLVSN
-98 DTKTGYDSYTPSSSS
+98 DTKTGYDSYTP
-113 SNSSNTSSSSSSNSS
+113 SSSSSNSS

-143 SSNNNSLNNNN
+143 SSNNNSSNNNN

-163 NSNNSNKQEEIVDKS
+163 NSNNSNKQEETVDKS
-178 AFNGKD
+178 TFNGKD

-315 SVNLMAPNKAGY
+315 SVNLVAPNKAGY

-338 DKTVVDIDKTINI
+338 DKTVVDIDKTVNI
-351 NVLKEDATLNN
+351 NVLKEDATLND
-362 VIVEDES
+362 VVVEDKS

-393 CIYDEDGNLVLE
+393 CIYDKDGNLVLE

-414 SYTKIS
+414 PYTKFS

-442 AKEQNNE
+442 TKGQANE

-455 FSKEIAVNMKAVSD
+455 FSREIAVNMKAVSD

-480 NYNEDIEAYS
+480 NYDEGIEAYS
-490 EANLNSVSN
+490 EDDESLLKSRSKLTSDNETSLENRSRRPLYTLPPTSYKEDN
-499 DKEIEGY
+499 ITEGKDDKEI
-506 SESDEVNFRNILRA
+506 D
-520 SSGNITGSDTTEQKH
+520 
-535 NISITGNVLNDKG
+535 ISITGNIENDKG
-548 EMPSGTFQVV
+548 QIKPG
-558 VPTTASFTVDKDGK
+558 
-572 FIGTT
+572 T
-577 ITIRNQGYQNIDVYA
+577 ITIALPINTVFTVNERGEVITPEIKIENSGQDAVDIYA
-592 YKFIDVDGS
+592 YKFIDPNGTG
-601 EGINVKRELE
+601 GIN
-611 ITTNQNNVTRSD
+611 ITSKNSIVGNEENMSRKNLTL
-623 ISLNILGNQRIAYF
+623 SLSGQTTVYF
-637 KTEDKTSSNSGIYQ
+637 KSEMQEEGKTGMYKDPDLITPVTSEVKLL
-651 NPELTTPASSDGIK
+651 ELNGQSSDELRLNGI
-665 ISRISANSQDVLTLQ
+665 
-680 GEAGKNSN
+680 AGKQENG
-688 IDTAISNTFTLILKI
+688 IDTAISEKFILMLKI
-703 KKSTN
+703 KRATN

>member
-72 IRGNI
+72 IRGKI

-98 DTKTGYDSYTPSSSS
+98 DTKNGYDSYTP
-113 SNSSNTSSSSSSNSS
+113 SSSSSNSS

-143 SSNNNSLNNNN
+143 SSNNNSSNNNN

-163 NSNNSNKQEEIVDKS
+163 NSNSNNSNKQEETVDKS

-253 PTVLDL
+253 PTVLNL

-274 EDYTMNFAVNSSK
+274 ENYTMNFVVNSSK

-315 SVNLMAPNKAGY
+315 SVNLIAPNKAGY

-338 DKTVVDIDKTINI
+338 DKTVVDIDKTVNI
-351 NVLKEDATLNN
+351 NVLKEDATLND
-362 VIVEDES
+362 VVVEDES
-369 NENNA
+369 NGNNA
-374 LKISFNLKDVDN
+374 LKISFKLKDVDN

-405 KPFSKNKYS
+405 NPFSKSKYS
-414 SYTKIS
+414 SYTKVS

-442 AKEQNNE
+442 SKEQTNE
-449 EKGIEL
+449 EKSIEL

-480 NYNEDIEAYS
+480 NYDEGIEAYS

-499 DKEIEGY
+499 DEDIEGY
-506 SESDEVNFRNILRA
+506 SEEDTVNFRNILRA

-601 EGINVKRELE
+601 EGINVKPKSEVIDQSSRS
-611 ITTNQNNVTRSD
+611 NVEM
-623 ISLNILGNQRIAYF
+623 NILGNNSTAYF

>member
-6 ILIILRTAFASRTA
+6 ILVILRTAFASRTA
-20 HHALS
+20 HHVLS

-45 DIKLYVQSVL
+45 NIRLYVQSVL

-72 IRGNI
+72 IRGKI

-85 DDAKEENKTLVSN
+85 DEAEETKTLVSN
-98 DTKTGYDSYTPSSSS
+98 DTKNGYDSYTP
-113 SNSSNTSSSSSSNSS
+113 SSSSSNSS

-143 SSNNNSLNNNN
+143 SSNNNSSNNNN

-163 NSNNSNKQEEIVDKS
+163 NSNNSNKQEETVDKS

-338 DKTVVDIDKTINI
+338 DKTVVDIDKTVNI

-362 VIVEDES
+362 VIVEDE
-369 NENNA
+369 NNA

-386 TISEPKI
+386 TISDPKI
-393 CIYDEDGNLVLE
+393 CIYDKDGNLVLE
-405 KPFSKNKYS
+405 KPFLKNKYS
-414 SYTKIS
+414 SYTKFS

-442 AKEQNNE
+442 AKEQTNE
-449 EKGIEL
+449 EKSIEL

-480 NYNEDIEAYS
+480 NYDEDIEAYS

-499 DKEIEGY
+499 DEDIEGY
-506 SESDEVNFRNILRA
+506 SESDEVNFRNILRS
-520 SSGNITGSDTTEQKH
+520 SSGNITGSDAIEHEHK
-535 NISITGNVLNDKG
+535 ISITGNIASDMG
-548 EMPSGTFQVV
+548 EMPSGTLQVV

-592 YKFIDVDGS
+592 YKFIDVDKT
-601 EGINVKRELE
+601 EGINVKAESE
-611 ITTNQNNVTRSD
+611 ITERASRSD
-623 ISLNILGNQRIAYF
+623 ITLNIQGNRNTAYF
-637 KTEDKTSSNSGIYQ
+637 KTEDISSTNSGIYQ
-651 NPELTTPASSDGIK
+651 NPKLNTPASSDGIK
-665 ISRISANSQDVLTLQ
+665 ILEIASNSNGILNLQ
-680 GEAGKNSN
+680 GQAGKAPLKT
-688 IDTAISNTFTLILKI
+688 DTAISNTFTLILKI

>member
-20 HHALS
+20 HHVLS

-85 DDAKEENKTLVSN
+85 DDIKEESKTLVSN
-98 DTKTGYDSYTPSSSS
+98 DTKTGYDSYTP
-113 SNSSNTSSSSSSNSS
+113 SSSSSNSS

-143 SSNNNSLNNNN
+143 SSNNNSSNNNN

-163 NSNNSNKQEEIVDKS
+163 NSNNSNKQEETVDKS

-315 SVNLMAPNKAGY
+315 SVNLVAPNKAGY

-338 DKTVVDIDKTINI
+338 DKTVVDIDKTVNI

-393 CIYDEDGNLVLE
+393 CIYDKDGNLVLE
-405 KPFSKNKYS
+405 KPFLKNKYS

-442 AKEQNNE
+442 AKEQTNE

-480 NYNEDIEAYS
+480 NYDEGIEAYS
-490 EANLNSVSN
+490 EENLNSVSN
-499 DKEIEGY
+499 DEDVEGY
-506 SESDEVNFRNILRA
+506 SEDDTVNFRNILRT

-535 NISITGNVLNDKG
+535 DISITGNVLNDKG

-558 VPTTASFTVDKDGK
+558 VPTTASFTVDEKGQ
-572 FIGTT
+572 FLT
-577 ITIRNQGYQNIDVYA
+577 IPFTIKNEGYQNIDVYA
-592 YKFIDVDGS
+592 YKFIDVDGTA
-601 EGINVKRELE
+601 GINVKPKSE
-611 ITTNQNNVTRSD
+611 INEQSSRSD
-623 ISLNILGNQRIAYF
+623 IAMNISGNNSTAYF
-637 KTEDKTSSNSGIYQ
+637 KTEDIDDEKTGVYNESNLQSSAGSSGIKV
-651 NPELTTPASSDGIK
+651 SK
-665 ISRISANSQDVLTLQ
+665 ILAGSNDTLTLYGQ
-680 GEAGKNSN
+680 AGKNSN
-688 IDTAISNTFTLILKI
+688 IDTAISNRFTLILKI

>member
-20 HHALS
+20 HHVLS

-63 LQDSVSENM
+63 LQDLVSDNM
-72 IRGNI
+72 IRGEI

-85 DDAKEENKTLVSN
+85 DEIKEEGKTLVSN
-98 DTKTGYDSYTPSSSS
+98 DTKTGYDSYTPSSSY
-113 SNSSNTSSSSSSNSS
+113 SNSS

-143 SSNNNSLNNNN
+143 SSNNNSSNNNN

-163 NSNNSNKQEEIVDKS
+163 NSNNNDKQEETVDKS

-315 SVNLMAPNKAGY
+315 SVNLIAPNKAGY

-338 DKTVVDIDKTINI
+338 DKTVVDIDKTVNI

-374 LKISFNLKDVDN
+374 LKVSFNLKDVDN

-393 CIYDEDGNLVLE
+393 CIYNEDGNLVLE
-405 KPFSKNKYS
+405 KPFLKNKYS

-442 AKEQNNE
+442 AKEQTNE
-449 EKGIEL
+449 EKSIEL
-455 FSKEIAVNMKAVSD
+455 FSKEIAVNMNAVSD
-469 DEEMNLLPMNE
+469 DEDMSLLPMNE
-480 NYNEDIEAYS
+480 NYDDEGIETYS
-490 EANLNSVSN
+490 EDDKVSLRSISSRSSRSSSK
-499 DKEIEGY
+499 DVEVFPTGT
-506 SESDEVNFRNILRA
+506 SEHE
-520 SSGNITGSDTTEQKH
+520 
-535 NISITGNVLNDKG
+535 ISITGNIANYKG
-548 EMPSGTFQVV
+548 EILPGVIQVV
-558 VPTTASFTVDKDGK
+558 VPTSTSFKVDKDGN
-572 FIGTT
+572 FTAPSI
-577 ITIRNQGYQNIDVYA
+577 NIKNNGEESIDIFV
-592 YKFIDVDGS
+592 YKFIDPNGQNGINIKGEKDITQNESTTSRSNLSLSISGNSTAYFKSENSSENKSGVYRDIDLTQEVVD
-601 EGINVKRELE
+601 GINVL
-611 ITTNQNNVTRSD
+611 TVFANSSNTLT
-623 ISLNILGNQRIAYF
+623 LNGKAG
-637 KTEDKTSSNSGIYQ
+637 KKTSDS
-651 NPELTTPASSDGIK
+651 
-665 ISRISANSQDVLTLQ
+665 
-680 GEAGKNSN
+680 
-688 IDTAISNTFTLILKI
+688 DTAIRDTFKLILKI
-703 KKSTN
+703 KRSTN